1 MGASL
6 ACTVVAS
13 MLQDNLLSQEVITGN
28 LACITFGQP
37 LIALASL
44 EKLFSEREYLRNCFH
59 YVYVSDDAMPMLL
72 MYAAVGQHAVSGTL
86 LNAMVNR
93 IRK

>member
-6 ACTVVAS
+6 ACAVVAG

-37 LIALASL
+37 LIAIASL
-44 EKLFSEREYLRNCFH
+44 EKLFTEQEYLRNCFH

-86 LNAMVNR
+86 LL
-93 IRK
+93 ILW